1 MKIDR
6 RSAIYVMLAAALGVV
21 LTLAT
26 IGALVTMGRDGGV
39 PGVQAIL
46 YRNVQYQE
54 DGAHTSGDVGTVGLA
69 VRKDT
74 ATALAGTDG
83 DYVPVIVDSSG
94 RLWTKIGNTSDITVT
109 LDGEEVDM
117 SDDLTRLLGKTTNYD
132 VLANGTIT
140 NTVGT
145 VEMAGAG
152 LSTIG
157 IGVSGSWAGTLVAE
171 TTAGDGVWDPIPLV
185 DNTLGSAALSTTS
198 NGNYL
203 LGVAGSLTVRVRA
216 TAWTSGTATIYAEG
230 TSAPAGVFLSRS
242 IPTGLNSIGTVGL
255 NAGTASIGKLGANSG
270 TDIGDVTLNNI
281 EDVTVTLDSE
291 TVIVDSELAAAAAL
305 ADDAANPTVPTVG
318 AGQLLYNST
327 AVDSSFDRER
337 NNWSIWP
344 FPSLQRT
351 ASGTV
356 SLVNYNAKGAYIV
369 VNITGIGLNQ
379 SLTVKGYVYD
389 YDGAGTEASDQMETI
404 WSSAALTPTGRHTYL
419 IYPGA
424 GAAAQDVVATV
435 SYPLPRRWVIG
446 TVLNNS
452 EPITFSIGVHYIN

>member
-1 MKIDR
+1 
-6 RSAIYVMLAAALGVV
+6 MLAAALGVV

-26 IGALVTMGRDGGV
+26 IGALVTMGRGGEV

-54 DGAHTSGDVGTVGLA
+54 DQAHASADVGTMGLA

-74 ATALAGTDG
+74 AAGLGADG
-83 DYVPVIVDSSG
+83 DYVPLIVDSSG

-117 SDDLTRLLGKTTNYD
+117 SDDLARLLGKITNYD
-132 VLANGTIT
+132 VLVNGTIT
-140 NTVGT
+140 DTVGT

-157 IGVSGSWAGTLVAE
+157 VGVSGSWAGTLVAE

-270 TDIGDVTLNNI
+270 TDIGDVTLNNT

-327 AVDSSFDRER
+327 TVDSSWDRER